1 MQDILIM
8 EHYNIHFSPT
18 GGTKKVADIIC
29 GTLEGDFHEV
39 DLCSNIEQMSLCE
52 EDICLV
58 SVPSYGGRVPG
69 AAIGMLKNLTGHG
82 AKAVLNC
89 VYGNRAWEDTLTE
102 LQDTLEGQGFR
113 CVAALATVAEHSI
126 FRQFATGRPDEKDKT
141 ELIEMAGK
149 IQDRLD
155 EDFTGPLVLEG
166 SHGTY
171 KEFGGSPLKPYGNE
185 SCSDCGLCARK
196 GPVAAIDSQNP
207 KATDP
212 EKCISCMRCISI
224 CPKGARGVDPELLAT
239 ISERISPLLGGRKD
253 NHLFL

>member
-1 MQDILIM
+1 M

-29 GTLEGDFHEV
+29 SALEGYFNEI
-39 DLCSNIEQMSLCE
+39 DLCCNIDLTSLCE
-52 EDICLV
+52 DDICVV

-69 AAIGMLKNLTGHG
+69 TAIERLKKIAGNGT
-82 AKAVLNC
+82 KAILNC
-89 VYGNRAWEDTLTE
+89 VDGNRAWEDTLTE
-102 LQDTLEGQGFR
+102 LQDTLEDQGFR
-113 CVAALATVAEHSI
+113 CIAALATVAEHSI
-126 FRQFATGRPDEKDKT
+126 FRQFATGRPDEQDKA

-149 IQDRLD
+149 IQERLD

-171 KEFGGSPLKPYGNE
+171 KEFGGSPLKPLASE
-185 SCSDCGLCARK
+185 SCSGCGLCAK
-196 GPVAAIDSQNP
+196 KCPVAAIDAQNP

-212 EKCISCMRCISI
+212 EKCISCMRCIGI
-224 CPKGARGVDPELLAT
+224 CPKGARNVDQSLWNMMAEKMAPV
-239 ISERISPLLGGRKD
+239 LGGRKE

>member
-1 MQDILIM
+1 MG
-8 EHYNIHFSPT
+8 HYSIHFSPT

-29 GTLEGDFHEV
+29 GSLKGDFNEI
-39 DLCSNIEQMSLCE
+39 DLCRNIENTSLVE
-52 EDICLV
+52 DDICLV
-58 SVPSYGGRVPG
+58 SVPSYGGRVPVT
-69 AAIGMLKNLTGHG
+69 AIERLKNLKGNG

-102 LQDTLEGQGFR
+102 LQDTLEEQGFR

-126 FRQFATGRPDEKDKT
+126 FRQFATGRPDEKDKA

-149 IQDRLD
+149 IQERLN
-155 EDFTGPLVLEG
+155 EDFTVPLVLEG

-185 SCSDCGLCARK
+185 TCSGCGLCARK
-196 GPVAAIDSQNP
+196 CPVAAIDAQNP
-207 KATDP
+207 KTTDP

-224 CPKGARGVDPELLAT
+224 CPKGARVVDPILLAT
-239 ISERISPLLGGRKD
+239 ISERISPHLDGRKD

>member
-1 MQDILIM
+1 MG
-8 EHYNIHFSPT
+8 HYNIHFSPT

-29 GTLEGDFHEV
+29 RALEGDFVEI
-39 DLCSNIEQMSLCE
+39 DLCSNIEQLSLCK
-52 EDICLV
+52 EDICLI

-69 AAIGMLKNLTGHG
+69 TAIGILKNITGNG

-102 LQDTLEGQGFR
+102 LQDTLEEQGFR

-126 FRQFATGRPDEKDKT
+126 FRQFATGRPDEKDKA

-149 IQDRLD
+149 IQERLN

-171 KEFGGSPLKPYGNE
+171 KEFGGSPLKPFGNE
-185 SCSDCGLCARK
+185 SCSGCGLCAREC
-196 GPVAAIDSQNP
+196 PVGAIDTADP
-207 KATDP
+207 KSTILD
-212 EKCISCMRCISI
+212 KCISCMRCIGI
-224 CPKGARGVDPELLAT
+224 CPKGARNVDQNLWNMMADKMAPV
-239 ISERISPLLGGRKD
+239 LGGRKD

>member
-1 MQDILIM
+1 M

-29 GTLEGDFHEV
+29 GTLKGDFNEI
-39 DLCSNIEQMSLCE
+39 DLCSNIDLTSLCE
-52 EDICLV
+52 DDICVV
-58 SVPSYGGRVPG
+58 SVPSYGGRVP
-69 AAIGMLKNLTGHG
+69 ATAIERLKCISGNG
-82 AKAVLNC
+82 AKAILNC

-102 LQDTLEGQGFR
+102 LQDTLEEQGFH

-126 FRQFATGRPDEKDKT
+126 FRQFATGRPNEQDKA

-149 IQDRLD
+149 IQERLD

-171 KEFGGSPLKPYGNE
+171 KEFGGSPLKPFANE
-185 SCSDCGLCARK
+185 SCSGCGLCTRK
-196 GPVAAIDSQNP
+196 CPVAAIDAQYP
-207 KATDP
+207 KTTDP

-224 CPKGARGVDPELLAT
+224 CPKDARGVDPALLAT
-239 ISERISPLLGGRKD
+239 ISERISPRLGGRKN